1 MNIRSLNLLTLVMAV
16 VLSAAAQNGYQL
28 FQQGLAKERA
38 EADLRGAV
46 QIYERVVRQS
56 SKDRKLAAQALY
68 RIGECQRALGNAE
81 ARKAYERI
89 VREFADQ
96 KEQAA
101 EAQARLAAMRG
112 ETSRELLSF
121 RRVWS
126 GPKVDTEGS
135 VSADGRYIS
144 FPDWSTGNQALHDLV
159 TGEDRVLTNDG
170 SRQRYAEHSVIS
182 ADGKKVVYA
191 RYNPDGDHYELRV
204 ADATV
209 EAPAPSKALYANAAD
224 LWLAPLDWSRDGKW
238 IAVQVEKRPGSSEAK
253 VRESNVVLVSAADGA
268 SRTIH
273 VSNWAVAAKIA
284 FSPDSRFVAFSRR
297 KAAKEPQRDILVAAV
312 DGGMETVAVSH
323 PADDRLLGWSP
334 DGSLLLFSSDRSG
347 SEDLWG
353 IRIAN
358 GRPQGAP
365 LMLKPNIGDVTSLG
379 VTATGSLLLGIR
391 TSGPQVFV
399 SEVDLATGKPL
410 SEPVSVLPKNV
421 FSNHYPAWSPDG
433 KHLAYVYRNPGGSD
447 DQRLCV
453 YSLETGQIRELS
465 VELGYYFRP
474 RWSPD
479 GKRIGVNG
487 VDREGHQGVYV
498 VDVDTAVIKRVD
510 VGEPN
515 DWRDGS
521 YGADGA
527 DWSADGTKIYFRRN
541 VKDRPAALVERDLSS
556 GAERMLLESPRM
568 TPGQISPDGK
578 WLVVRVSDRRNPSS
592 GKRLLVRVETGETRE
607 LTGDPNPMQW
617 GAWAPDSQAYFVVK
631 GEGEMLRYAV
641 SGGDPVTVNLGFAA
655 SWLDIHPDGKR
666 IAYREGRFSTEVWVL
681 ENFLPNAQ
689 AGR

>member
-1 MNIRSLNLLTLVMAV
+1 MKLLGLLLLTAALLMGQG
-16 VLSAAAQNGYQL
+16 SADMDMKAAMHKEQVQGDLKGAIAAYQEILRKHAANRSVAAQALVHMAECYQK
-28 FQQGLAKERA
+28 QGDA
-38 EADLRGAV
+38 EAKR
-46 QIYERVVRQS
+46 IYERVVREFGDQR
-56 SKDRKLAAQALY
+56 DAASQA
-68 RIGECQRALGNAE
+68 RT
-81 ARKAYERI
+81 
-89 VREFADQ
+89 
-96 KEQAA
+96 
-101 EAQARLAAMRG
+101 RLAAMQPADSG
-112 ETSRELLSF
+112 ATLSY

-135 VSADGRYIS
+135 VSADGRYLS
-144 FPDWSTGNQALHDLV
+144 FPDWNTGNQALHDLV

-182 ADGKKVVYA
+182 PDGKKVAYA
-191 RYNPDGDHYELRV
+191 RYNPDAGHYELRV

-209 EAPAPSKALYANAAD
+209 AAPAPSQALYSNAAD
-224 LWLAPLDWSRDGKW
+224 IWLAPLDWSRDGKW
-238 IAVQVEKRPGSSEAK
+238 IAVQVEKRTGSSDEK
-253 VRESNVVLVSAADGA
+253 VRASNVALVSAADGTY
-268 SRTIH
+268 RTIN

-312 DGGMETVAVSH
+312 GGGMETIAVDH
-323 PADDRLLGWSP
+323 LADDRLLGWSP
-334 DGSLLLFSSDRSG
+334 DGGMLLFSSDRSG
-347 SEDLWG
+347 SDDLWG
-353 IRIAN
+353 IKMVE
-358 GRPQGAP
+358 GKPQGAP
-365 LMLKPNIGDVTSLG
+365 MMLRSNIGDVRSLG
-379 VTATGSLLLGIR
+379 VTTNGSLLLGIR
-391 TSGPQVFV
+391 VSGPQVFV
-399 SEVDLATGKPL
+399 SEVDLATGKRL
-410 SEPVSVLPKNV
+410 SEPVSIIPKNV

-433 KHLAYVYRNPGGSD
+433 KHLAYVYRNPGGGD

-498 VDVDTAVIKRVD
+498 VDVGTATIMRVD

-541 VKDRPAALVERDLSS
+541 VKDRPATLVERDLSS
-556 GAERMLLESPRM
+556 GAERILLQSPRM
-568 TPGQISPDGK
+568 TPGQVSPDGK
-578 WLVVRVSDRRNPSS
+578 WLVVRVSDRGNPSS
-592 GKRLLVRVETGETRE
+592 GKRLLVRVETGEARE

-617 GAWAPDSQAYFVVK
+617 GAWTPDSRTYIVVREQ
-631 GEGEMLRYAV
+631 GELLRYAV
-641 SGGDPVTVNLGFAA
+641 SGGEPQSVNLGFAA

-666 IAYREGRFSTEVWVL
+666 IAYREGRFSTEVWAL
-681 ENFLPNAQ
+681 ENFLPRES
-689 AGR
+689 AGQ